1 MDIYA
6 GNLFD
11 KFVNDTYELTG
22 IASFGIVS
30 VLWALPY
37 YENTK
42 AALYLELKKSIDLII
57 LYLYV

>member
-1 MDIYA
+1 MMN
-6 GNLFD
+6 GNKWRAFLLD
-11 KFVNDTYELTG
+11 LTFLGWLIAG

-42 AALYLELKKSIDLII
+42 AALYLELKKEH
-57 LYLYV
+57 

>member
-1 MDIYA
+1 MITLSRRMMN
-6 GNLFD
+6 GNKWRAFLLD
-11 KFVNDTYELTG
+11 LTFLGWLIAG

-42 AALYLELKKSIDLII
+42 AALYLELKKEH
-57 LYLYV
+57 

>member
-42 AALYLELKKSIDLII
+42 AALYLELKKSID
-57 LYLYV
+57 